1 VVIFSVPRKNKML
14 TLSFFAS
21 IRETIGRGGNEME
34 LPESVGNV
42 RQLVDYLISQEAD
55 ALAVLADEGQVL
67 VAVNQTVVDRS
78 HPLNGNEE
86 VAFFPPMTGG

>member
-1 VVIFSVPRKNKML
+1 ML

-21 IRETIGRGGNEME
+21 IREAAGRSQNEIE
-34 LPESVGNV
+34 LPETITNV
-42 RQLVDYLISQEAD
+42 RELVDYLISRESD
-55 ALAVLADEGQVL
+55 ALSLLADEGQVL

-78 HPLNGNEE
+78 YPLNGNEE